1 MKEWNQHEFSNRFR
15 TCGIMISS
23 SISTFFAFTTVIL
36 FWSDQFTNIETY
48 VGNMLI
54 CKLSDVHTYNFIL
67 TVMYVHAM
75 FQNFIRFTIL
85 RMMYTCR
92 YGGKCAERQLWQIRY
107 KRVIPYNTRAI
118 NKRLSKFTC
127 TPFDLSFKNVDQ
139 LNWIRYYV
147 CFPVSI
153 SLEAT

>member
-1 MKEWNQHEFSNRFR
+1 
-15 TCGIMISS
+15 MISS

-54 CKLSDVHTYNFIL
+54 CKLSDVHTYNFTFL

-75 FQNFIRFTIL
+75 FQNFIRFSIL

-92 YGGKCAERQLWQIRY
+92 YGVVNARNDTL
-107 KRVIPYNTRAI
+107 
-118 NKRLSKFTC
+118 
-127 TPFDLSFKNVDQ
+127 
-139 LNWIRYYV
+139 
-147 CFPVSI
+147 
-153 SLEAT
+153 